1 MLKLGRVIYFYIA
14 KMIPIDFSKIEW
26 SDRMTRLIDDVF
38 KNQKFIPELMSE
50 FGFQKTKDTYTAEY
64 GKKS

>member
-1 MLKLGRVIYFYIA
+1 MA
-14 KMIPIDFSKIEW
+14 
-26 SDRMTRLIDDVF
+26 RLIDDVF
-38 KNQKFIPELMSE
+38 KNQRFISEQMSE

>member
-1 MLKLGRVIYFYIA
+1 
-14 KMIPIDFSKIEW
+14 MIPIDFSKIEW

>member
-1 MLKLGRVIYFYIA
+1 MA
-14 KMIPIDFSKIEW
+14 
-26 SDRMTRLIDDVF
+26 RLIDDIF
-38 KNQKFIPELMSE
+38 KHQKFIPTQMTE